1 MKDAFLV
8 ISTVVG
14 LITPII
20 GIRAV
25 LRGEYKPHRITR
37 LVLLIVTVLFVT
49 TLFAQNDRTAL
60 FLALAQVVGS
70 IGIFILSFKYGVGG
84 TSKMDAVVFIGAMAS
99 LVIWKTT
106 NDPALGLYASIL
118 TDIIGFSPTIVK
130 AWKDHKTED
139 WKFYGCDVLASFFN
153 LLALK
158 SLLLNEIVFPI
169 YIFVINLLITSILIY
184 KNSKD
189 KPGKV
194 SVKLEN

>member
-1 MKDAFLV
+1 MQDVFLV
-8 ISTVVG
+8 ISTIIG

-49 TLFAQNDRTAL
+49 TLIAQNDRTAL
-60 FLALAQVVGS
+60 YLALAQVIGS
-70 IGIFILSFKYGVGG
+70 IGIFILSIKYGVGG

-106 NDPALGLYASIL
+106 NDAALGLYASIL
-118 TDIIGFSPTIVK
+118 TDLIGFSPTIIK
-130 AWKDHKTED
+130 AWKDHTSEE
-139 WKFYGCDVLASFFN
+139 WKFYACDVLASFFN

-158 SLLLNEIVFPI
+158 SLLFNEVVFPV
-169 YIFVINLLITSILIY
+169 YIFLINLLITLILLY
-184 KNSKD
+184 KISKS
-189 KPGKV
+189 KKAI
-194 SVKLEN
+194 KAIK